1 MQPRT
6 FGTKFRC
13 QETPSP
19 SGNRARG
26 RLPLSPISGNPAGM
40 RVSTNASAA
49 VSTTS
54 TITASAVATPATITA
69 AAAVHS
75 RGNGRE
81 DTIQGIEH
89 AEIQVER
96 SEVEAA

>member
-1 MQPRT
+1 
-6 FGTKFRC
+6 
-13 QETPSP
+13 
-19 SGNRARG
+19 
-26 RLPLSPISGNPAGM
+26 M

-69 AAAVHS
+69 AAVHS
-75 RGNGRE
+75 RVNGRE